1 MDFIDLST
9 PEFSFPMLDAI
20 KVTTFV
26 NLEFETEFLTEI
38 VRSAVQPINTATTNI
53 LNSFSNA

>member
-26 NLEFETEFLTEI
+26 NLEFETEFLTQI
-38 VRSAVQPINTATTNI
+38 VRSAVERRKTETTNI